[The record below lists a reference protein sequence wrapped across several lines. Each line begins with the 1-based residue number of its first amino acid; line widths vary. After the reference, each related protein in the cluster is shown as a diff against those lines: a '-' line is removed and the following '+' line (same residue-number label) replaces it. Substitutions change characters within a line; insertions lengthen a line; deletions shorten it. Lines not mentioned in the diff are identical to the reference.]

1 MHAVERYGGRVAA
14 GATFKTF
21 SLVLGW
27 GLALGLAGCG
37 GTTAPPQVI
46 DIALIGFNDFH
57 GHLEAP
63 QQSLRVPGPGGTV
76 ALQAGG
82 VATLASAI
90 ATLKARTPHHAVVSA
105 GDLVG
110 ASPMVSS
117 LFLDEPTVEAMNL
130 IGLDFNAVG
139 NHEFDRGWRELLR
152 LQHGGCEQFT
162 LRAPCQISQPFGGA
176 RFGFLAANVQR
187 TDGQALLPATGTKRF
202 AENGASVTVGFI
214 GMTLRA
220 TPALVAPSGVAGLRF
235 ADEAATANAQ
245 AAQLRAQGADI
256 VVLALH
262 EGGSTTAG
270 ILEASCAGLSG
281 AIVPILERL
290 DSTVDVVV
298 SGHTHQA
305 YVCDYASVNP
315 QRPFLLTSAGQH
327 GTLLTDIA
335 LRFDTGTRRLVHKSA
350 RNVVVH
356 AANASANQGSTAN
369 AAAPPG
375 AQLYPVFAP
384 DARLLDLIAPY
395 QAAAAP
401 LAQRPVGQMAGNA
414 TRREAM
420 SGESALGNLIAD
432 AQWWATRAPENGGAE
447 LSFMHAGG
455 IRADLAPDGQ
465 GLVRYGQ
472 LFAVQPFGNNL
483 VVQTL
488 TGAQI
493 RALLEQQFDR
503 ATSASERTRVLSV
516 SQGFSYRYDLS
527 QPPGARTSE
536 VLLHGEPLQDGR
548 GYRVAVSSFLA
559 GGGSGYPVLAQ
570 GRDMLGGVLD
580 LEALE
585 AYFRSAS
592 PVAVPATDRI
602 ARTART
608 GGAAQP

>member
-1 MHAVERYGGRVAA
+1 MALNPTTLQRRALGPQAHAQAKARAA
-14 GATFKTF
+14 PWLLGC
-21 SLVLGW
+21 VL
-27 GLALGLAGCG
+27 AAGLAGCG
-37 GTTAPPQVI
+37 GTSAPPPVM

-90 ATLKARTPHHAVVSA
+90 RTLKARTPHHAVVSA

-152 LQHGGCEQFT
+152 LQNGGCEQFT
-162 LRAPCQISQPFGGA
+162 QRAPCQISQPFGGA

-202 AENGASVTVGFI
+202 TEGGASVTVGFI

-281 AIVPILERL
+281 AIVPILEQL
-290 DSTVDVVV
+290 QSSVDVVV

-305 YVCDYASVNP
+305 YVCDYARVNP
-315 QRPFLLTSAGQH
+315 QRPFLLTSAGQY
-327 GTLLTDIA
+327 GTLLSDIA

-350 RNVVVH
+350 RNVVVQ
-356 AANASANQGSTAN
+356 NAGYTSGTSSVQPSA
-369 AAAPPG
+369 
-375 AQLYPVFAP
+375 LYPSFAA
-384 DARLLDLIAPY
+384 DAQVQALLAPY
-395 QAAAAP
+395 QAAVAP
-401 LAQRPVGQMAGNA
+401 LANRPAGQMDGIA
-414 TRREAM
+414 TRREAA

-432 AQWWATRAPENGGAE
+432 AQLWATSAPDTGAAQ

-455 IRADLAPDGQ
+455 IRADLAPDEQ

-483 VVQTL
+483 VVKTF

-493 RALLEQQFDR
+493 RALLELQFESP
-503 ATSASERTRVLSV
+503 TNPGERTRVLSV
-516 SQGFSYRYDLS
+516 SQGFGYRYDLS
-527 QPPGARTSE
+527 QPPGARVGAIT
-536 VLLHGEPLQDGR
+536 LHGESLQDQR
-548 GYRVAVSSFLA
+548 DYRVAISSFLA
-559 GGGSGYPVLAQ
+559 GGGSGYRTLAE
-570 GRDMLGGVLD
+570 GRDMLGGDQDMDV
-580 LEALE
+580 LE
-585 AYFRSAS
+585 AYFRNAS
-592 PVAVPATDRI
+592 PVAVPQTNRI
-602 ARTART
+602 ARVV
-608 GGAAQP
+608 AAK